1 MYWYIIGIDISYLK
15 RNGGANMDYREIYE
29 SWLNNPY
36 FDEDTKEEL
45 RAIADEIGRASCR
58 ERV

>member
-1 MYWYIIGIDISYLK
+1 
-15 RNGGANMDYREIYE
+15 MDYREIYE

-45 RAIADEIGRASCR
+45 RAIADDENEIK
-58 ERV
+58 ERFIRSWSSERPGFGGLLERGLTG